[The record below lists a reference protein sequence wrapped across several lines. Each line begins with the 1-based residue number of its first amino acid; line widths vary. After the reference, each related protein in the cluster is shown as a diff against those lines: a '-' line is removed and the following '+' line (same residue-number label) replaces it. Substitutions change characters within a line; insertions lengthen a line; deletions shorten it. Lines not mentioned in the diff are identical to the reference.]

1 MKLEHALS
9 PMIRNR
15 GILTNA
21 FEPDDIDLIHQ
32 IKTLKLDVI
41 NKRIDKQQ
49 ISLIR
54 PEVIDSWIRSFGY
67 GLSVFEYNFSPTLD
81 EKALQQRCLEK
92 TMLLDSSEPFILQ
105 LASMLADSECIILL
119 SDEHGCMLRVLEGN
133 KKLEDQNKRFKLV
146 PGSVWNETTVGTC
159 AHAISLIHEIPMQ
172 ICGPEHYCEKY
183 DNIFCSAAPIFDGN
197 QNLTGTL
204 SIVSPSYQHQNA
216 HSLGLV
222 VSMAWAIQRDIQ
234 LLFNKELLDVT
245 MNSTETGV
253 LMINRSGIITQA
265 NAIARNFF
273 EKLLDHEMTGM
284 PYKTILGQQSAVE
297 SVLSGGK
304 SVFDSE
310 IHLERWNLTIHLL
323 SAQLIPDAV
332 GQNLGCLLTFKKND
346 PAKKISTPTS
356 TLQARYDF
364 DQIMGNSDEVKHCI
378 GLSHKFSRLD
388 ANILI
393 QGESGTG
400 KEMFAHAIHSE
411 SRPHGPF
418 VAVNCAAIPSTL
430 IESELFGYA
439 GGSFTGA
446 EKQGRPGKIELADQG
461 TLFLDEI
468 GDMPLELQPVLLRV
482 LDEKRVM
489 RIGSSQYLP
498 VDFRLITATN
508 RNLDELVEKDLFRK
522 DLLYRLKVLQ
532 ISIPPLRQRGEDI
545 VLLARHFASK
555 IAQKQRIKS
564 PELSDGLLLALLHY
578 DWPGNVRQL
587 ENAILYAVNVSN
599 GNMVETDHL
608 PEDIK
613 AALHSFALK
622 GHKKTAPS
630 SNLTMKEIEKIFIGE
645 TLLQCNNNI
654 SEAALLLKMSRATL
668 YRKIKEYQLMK

>member
-1 MKLEHALS
+1 MKLENALS

-15 GILTNA
+15 GVLGNS
-21 FEPDDIDLIHQ
+21 FDSNDIELINQ
-32 IKTLKLDVI
+32 IKKLKLDVI
-41 NKRIDKQQ
+41 NNRIDKQQ
-49 ISLIR
+49 VSLIR
-54 PEVIDSWIRSFGY
+54 PEVIDSWVRSFEN
-67 GLSVFEYNFSPTLD
+67 GLNVFEYNYAPAL
-81 EKALQQRCLEK
+81 EGKVLQQRCMEK
-92 TMLLDSSEPFILQ
+92 TTLLDSSEPFIHQ
-105 LASMLADSECIILL
+105 LSSMLADSQCIILL
-119 SDEHGCMLRVLEGN
+119 SDEKGCMLRVLEGN
-133 KKLEDQNKRFKLV
+133 QKLEDQNKRFKLAS
-146 PGSVWNETTVGTC
+146 GSIWNEATVGTC
-159 AHAISLIHEIPMQ
+159 AHAISMIHGIPMQ

-204 SIVSPSYQHQNA
+204 SIVSPSFHQQNA

-234 LLFNKELLDVT
+234 LHFNKELLDVT
-245 MNSTETGV
+245 MNSTDIGV
-253 LMINRSGIITQA
+253 LTINKSGIITQA
-265 NAIARNFF
+265 NSIAQNFF
-273 EKLLDHEMTGM
+273 YKLLEHDLIGM
-284 PYKTILGQQSAVE
+284 PYKTILGQQAAVE
-297 SVLSGGK
+297 SILNGGK

-310 IHLERWNLTIHLL
+310 IRLERWDQMIHLL
-323 SAQLIPDAV
+323 SAQQIADPV
-332 GQNLGCLLTFKKND
+332 GQNLGCMLTFKKMD
-346 PAKKISTPTS
+346 PSKKNAAPAT
-356 TLQARYDF
+356 TLQTRYDF
-364 DQIMGNSDEVKHCI
+364 TQIIGFSEGIRHCI
-378 GLSHKFSRLD
+378 DLSQKFSGLE

-400 KEMFAHAIHSE
+400 KEMFAHAIHKE
-411 SRPHGPF
+411 SRPRGPF

-508 RNLDELVEKDLFRK
+508 RDLDELVEKDLFRK

-532 ISIPPLRQRGEDI
+532 IGIPPLRLRGEDI
-545 VLLARHFASK
+545 VLLARHFVSK
-555 IAQKQRIKS
+555 IAQKQRIKV
-564 PELSDGLLLALLHY
+564 PELSDGLIVALLNY
-578 DWPGNVRQL
+578 PWPGNVRQL
-587 ENAILYAVNVSN
+587 ENAILYAVNVNNS
-599 GNMVETDHL
+599 GMIEIDHL

-613 AALHSFALK
+613 ASFAK
-622 GHKKTAPS
+622 FPARHNKKDTPS
-630 SNLTMKEIEKIFIGE
+630 NNLSMKEIEKIFISE
-645 TLLQCNNNI
+645 ALLQCNHNI

-668 YRKIKEYQLMK
+668 YRKIKQYQLSI

>member
-1 MKLEHALS
+1 MKLENALS

-15 GILTNA
+15 GILSDT
-21 FEPDDIDLIHQ
+21 FVPDDIDLINQ

-49 ISLIR
+49 ITLIR
-54 PEVIDSWIRSFGY
+54 PEIIDSWIRSSEY
-67 GLSVFEYNFSPTLD
+67 GLSVSEYNYSPALD

-92 TMLLDSSEPFILQ
+92 TILLNSSEPFIIQ

-119 SDEHGCMLRVLEGN
+119 SDEQGCMLRVLEGN
-133 KKLEDQNKRFKLV
+133 KKLEDQNKRFKLI
-146 PGSVWNETTVGTC
+146 PGSVWNENTVGTC
-159 AHAISLIHEIPMQ
+159 AHGISLIHEIPMQ

-183 DNIFCSAAPIFDGN
+183 ENIFCSAAPIFDGN
-197 QNLTGTL
+197 LNLTGTL
-204 SIVSPSYQHQNA
+204 SIVSPSYHQQSA

-234 LLFNKELLDVT
+234 LHFNKELLDVT
-245 MNSTETGV
+245 MNSADIGV
-253 LMINRSGIITQA
+253 LSINRSGIITQA
-265 NAIARNFF
+265 NSIARNFF
-273 EKLLDHEMTGM
+273 EKLMEHDMIGM
-284 PYKTILGQQSAVE
+284 PYKAVFGQQSAVE
-297 SVLSGGK
+297 SVLNGGK
-304 SVFDSE
+304 SVVDRD
-310 IHLERWNLTIHLL
+310 INLERWDQTIHLL
-323 SAQLIPDAV
+323 SAQFIPDTS
-332 GQNLGCLLTFKKND
+332 GQNLGCMLTFKKND
-346 PAKKISTPTS
+346 PARKISASTS

-364 DQIMGNSDEVKHCI
+364 NQIIGNSDVIKHCI
-378 GLSHKFSRLD
+378 DLSNKFSRLD

-400 KEMFAHAIHSE
+400 KEMFAHAIHKE
-411 SRPHGPF
+411 SRPSGPF

-532 ISIPPLRQRGEDI
+532 ISIPPLRKRSEDI
-545 VLLARHFASK
+545 VLLARYFVSK
-555 IAQKQRIKS
+555 IAQKQRIKT
-564 PELSDGLLLALLHY
+564 PELSDGLLISLLNY

-587 ENAILYAVNVSN
+587 ESAILYAVNVSN
-599 GNMVETDHL
+599 GDLIETDHL
-608 PEDIK
+608 PDDIK
-613 AALHSFALK
+613 ASLHSFSAK
-622 GHKKTAPS
+622 SHKEPAPS
-630 SNLTMKEIEKIFIGE
+630 TNLSMKEIEKIFISE

>member
-15 GILTNA
+15 GILTNT
-21 FEPDDIDLIHQ
+21 FEPDDIDLINQ

-54 PEVIDSWIRSFGY
+54 PEVVDSWIRSFDN
-67 GLSVFEYNFSPTLD
+67 GLSVFEYNYSPTLD
-81 EKALQQRCLEK
+81 EKTMQQRCLEK
-92 TMLLDSSEPFILQ
+92 SILLDSAEPFILQ
-105 LASMLADSECIILL
+105 LASMLTDSQCIILL
-119 SDEHGCMLRVLEGN
+119 SDEQGCMLRVLEGS

-234 LLFNKELLDVT
+234 LSFNRELLDVT
-245 MNSTETGV
+245 MNSTDTGV
-253 LMINRSGIITQA
+253 MMINRNGVITQA
-265 NAIARNFF
+265 NVIARNFF

-284 PYKTILGQQSAVE
+284 PYKTILGQQAAVE
-297 SVLSGGK
+297 SVLSEGK
-304 SVFDSE
+304 SVFDGE
-310 IHLERWNLTIHLL
+310 IYLDRWNLSIHLL
-323 SAQLIPDAV
+323 SAQLIPDAA

-346 PAKKISTPTS
+346 TAKRTSASTS
-356 TLQARYDF
+356 TLQARYTF
-364 DQIMGNSDEVKHCI
+364 DQIMGNSDQIKHCI
-378 GLSHKFSRLD
+378 ALSHKFSRLD
-388 ANILI
+388 VNILI

-400 KEMFAHAIHSE
+400 KEMFAHAIHAE
-411 SRPHGPF
+411 SRPRGPF

-489 RIGSSQYLP
+489 RIGSSQYQP

-508 RNLDELVEKDLFRK
+508 RNLDELAEKDLFRK

-532 ISIPPLRQRGEDI
+532 ISIPPLRRRGEDI
-545 VLLARHFASK
+545 VLLARYFASK
-555 IAQKQRIKS
+555 TAQKQLIKT
-564 PELSDGLLLALLHY
+564 PELSDGFLIALLHY

-599 GNMVETDHL
+599 GKMVETDHL

-613 AALHSFALK
+613 AALHSSALK
-622 GHKKTAPS
+622 GHKKAVPS
-630 SNLTMKEIEKIFIGE
+630 ANLTMKEIEKIFIGE
-645 TLLQCNNNI
+645 TLQQCKNNI

-668 YRKIKEYQLMK
+668 YRKIKEYDLMK

>member
-15 GILTNA
+15 GILTNT
-21 FEPDDIDLIHQ
+21 FEPDDIDLINK

-54 PEVIDSWIRSFGY
+54 SEVIDSWIRSFDY
-67 GLSVFEYNFSPTLD
+67 GLSAFEYNYSPTLD
-81 EKALQQRCLEK
+81 EKTLQQRCLEK
-92 TMLLDSSEPFILQ
+92 TILLDSSEPFILQ

-119 SDEHGCMLRVLEGN
+119 SDEQGCMLRVLEGN

-204 SIVSPSYQHQNA
+204 SIVSPSYQHQSA

-234 LLFNKELLDVT
+234 LLFNKELLDVA
-245 MNSTETGV
+245 MNSTDTGV

-273 EKLLDHEMTGM
+273 EKLLDHEMIGM

-297 SVLSGGK
+297 SVLSRGK
-304 SVFDSE
+304 SVFDGE
-310 IHLERWNLTIHLL
+310 IRLERWDQSIHLL
-323 SAQLIPDAV
+323 SAQLIPDTV
-332 GQNLGCLLTFKKND
+332 GQNLGCMLTFKKND
-346 PAKKISTPTS
+346 PAKKIPAPTS
-356 TLQARYDF
+356 SLQARYDF
-364 DQIMGNSDEVKHCI
+364 NQIMGKSDEIKHCSD
-378 GLSHKFSRLD
+378 LSHRFSRLD

-400 KEMFAHAIHSE
+400 KEMFAHAIHKE

-498 VDFRLITATN
+498 VDFRLVTATN
-508 RNLDELVEKDLFRK
+508 RDLDELAEKDLFRK

-532 ISIPPLRQRGEDI
+532 ISIPPLRKRGEDI
-545 VLLARHFASK
+545 VLLARHFVSR
-555 IAQKQRIKS
+555 IAQKQRIKT
-564 PELSDGLLLALLHY
+564 PELSDGLLIALLNY

-599 GNMVETDHL
+599 GSIIETHHL
-608 PEDIK
+608 PDDIK
-613 AALHSFALK
+613 AALHSLVLK
-622 GHKKTAPS
+622 GNKKSAPVN
-630 SNLTMKEIEKIFIGE
+630 NLTMKEIEKIFIGE

-668 YRKIKEYQLMK
+668 YRKIKEYQLAK